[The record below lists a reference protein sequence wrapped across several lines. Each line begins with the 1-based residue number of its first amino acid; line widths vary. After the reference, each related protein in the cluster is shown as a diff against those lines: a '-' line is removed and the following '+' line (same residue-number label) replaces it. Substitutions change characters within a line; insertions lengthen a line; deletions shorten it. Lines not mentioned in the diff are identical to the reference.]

1 MEGKESGGGFVLVS
15 LRADC
20 AQQELPRSPLQNGM
34 FVAGSFFFK
43 LFKQKEKKI
52 NRTETWSGTFGPCK
66 RS

>member
-43 LFKQKEKKI
+43 LFKQKKKNKQ
-52 NRTETWSGTFGPCK
+52 NRDLVWNLWTL
-66 RS
+66 